1 MVEDVLQ
8 WITTNLILLERCN
21 SDWLALLKELKG
33 DEKAVEEKEYV
44 WATKGDDGL
53 IELLLD
59 SKETASCLSARLA
72 KVTRLQEKVTRLQ
85 ERAQERP
92 LTSMREPSERE
103 QTNHSV
109 QMKLPKLQLPIFKG
123 DILQWQEFWDIYNSA
138 VHEQDIPNVTKFSY
152 LNGLLR
158 KSAAAAICGISVTND
173 NYPVVIH
180 ILEDKFG
187 KKEAIIE
194 ALYSQLQH
202 LPTVTNRF
210 TEVKSTYETIE
221 RILRQLEAQGER
233 VDQQRILTQQ
243 ILSKFPTNVLV
254 KLEESKSLQDKW
266 TVELLRASLK
276 QYIAIYTNAQRY
288 ESNFKSSNSKNL
300 RRATSGTVRTFTES
314 SASTANTEL
323 PVSAETLVANSSRVS
338 QKSTGNRSQQR
349 EPSMPCIFC
358 KGIHFNDSC
367 DKFVTVADRKTQ
379 LSSQGRCFVCLKVGH
394 AYKECPHARS
404 KSCYYCHKVGHHH
417 CSICSK
423 HFGMPSNN
431 DKNQTSINVNSSEAG
446 QPIISKETN
455 TDVNHVK
462 LSHTLLA
469 SGEKVLL
476 QTAKVIVSVSTCSV
490 GQC

>member
-1 MVEDVLQ
+1 
-8 WITTNLILLERCN
+8 
-21 SDWLALLKELKG
+21 
-33 DEKAVEEKEYV
+33 
-44 WATKGDDGL
+44 
-53 IELLLD
+53 
-59 SKETASCLSARLA
+59 
-72 KVTRLQEKVTRLQ
+72 
-85 ERAQERP
+85 
-92 LTSMREPSERE
+92 MREPSERE
-103 QTNHSV
+103 QTNRSV

-152 LNGLLR
+152 LNGSLR

-180 ILEDKFG
+180 ILED

-300 RRATSGTVRTFTES
+300 RRATFGTVRTFTES

-394 AYKECPHARS
+394 TYKECPHARS

-417 CSICSK
+417 RSICSK

-431 DKNQTSINVNSSEAG
+431 DKNQTSVNVNSSEAG

-469 SGEKVLL
+469 SGEKALL